1 MARAQY
7 RALAGADVALTAA
20 TVKSVLGIRAGTAFS
35 LVLRRMAVYFD
46 GVTAGNEPVL
56 VEWCY
61 ATFATNAP
69 GTNSTS
75 ETPVQTGGRVQTH
88 GMTAAS
94 SWSAEPTVLTVLEE
108 ELIHPQMG
116 KAEWLPPGDEFDTAL
131 NEGFVIRCTAPNNVN
146 VRPSITV
153 ERG

>member
-1 MARAQY
+1 MARAVY
-7 RALAGADVALTAA
+7 RAHAGADVALVAA
-20 TVKSVLGIRAGTAFS
+20 TAKSVLGIRGGTAFA
-35 LVLRRMAVYFD
+35 LVLRRVAVYFD
-46 GVTAGNEPVL
+46 GIAAGTEPVL

-69 GTNSTS
+69 GTSSTT
-75 ETPVQTGGRVQTH
+75 ETPVQTGGRVLAH

-94 SWSAEPTVLTVLEE
+94 NWTAEPTVLTVLEE
-108 ELIHPQMG
+108 ELVHPQMG

-131 NEGFVIRCTAPNNVN
+131 NEGFVIRCTAPNAVN

>member
-1 MARAQY
+1 VARAVY
-7 RALAGADVALTAA
+7 RTITGADVALAAA
-20 TVKSVLGIRAGTAFS
+20 TAKSVLGIRAASTFS

-61 ATFATNAP
+61 CTFATNP
-69 GTNSTS
+69 PDTNSTDV
-75 ETPVQTGGRVQTH
+75 TPVQVGGRVLAH
-88 GMTAAS
+88 GMNAARA
-94 SWSAEPTVLTVLEE
+94 WTAEPTVITVLEE
-108 ELIHPQMG
+108 ELVHPQMG

-131 NEGFVIRCTAPNNVN
+131 NEGFVVRCTAPAIVN
-146 VRPSITV
+146 VRASISV